1 MTTNLSFC
9 LVLGQHNSGSND
21 VARFLSKNL
30 PNSVFEDGT
39 QCLSSAIIANLGDHR
54 NDFSLSRQ
62 VAALLAQ
69 QTLIASMSAGVLLD
83 YKGNPVFLKYLK
95 TVFGEETTVI
105 ITLLLP
111 KVYSSSDP
119 LLILDACDKDEFFR
133 EDSPHRLD
141 LRTLYLSKAEN
152 PADEKKKSAIYDIF
166 NKVIDSLATV
176 VGKIV
181 FLPTAVDEIT
191 EPYKQSLI
199 QSLQTLTPPR
209 IEREPFHT
217 QKRFLTEHGEG
228 DAKKVHH
235 ITIEYNPAGVPYV
248 PPLRDPLQR
257 HVRTTVNG
265 RLQTCP
271 SNSLVIQMT
280 ALNDAVSTIIA
291 DTSLHSLIPSQ
302 FRQEVI
308 LEDLAKLSRTI
319 ELLMIDF
326 STLQD
331 AEDAE
336 FVKTINSLIGKSFK
350 IILESSRKI
359 NQSNELTGIIEV
371 LDRQK
376 FLKIEPKGQLL
387 QFIVFPSLFEGEL
400 GTKAHI
406 TVNYGPHKP
415 ADMRIAAQ
423 CVYSG
428 AEIISI
434 GDCNYR
440 YDTGKDI
447 SVEILQIYYI

>member
-1 MTTNLSFC
+1 MSNKLSFC

-54 NDFSLSRQ
+54 NDFSQSSL
-62 VAALLAQ
+62 VAALLAE
-69 QTLIASMSAGVLLD
+69 QTLIASLSAGVLLD
-83 YKGNPVFLKYLK
+83 YKGNPVLLKNLK

-111 KVYSSSDP
+111 KIYSSSDP

-152 PADEKKKSAIYDIF
+152 PADEKKKSAMYDIF
-166 NKVIDSLATV
+166 NKVLDSLAAV
-176 VGKIV
+176 VEKIV
-181 FLPTAVDEIT
+181 FFPTAVDEIT
-191 EPYKQSLI
+191 EPHKQSLI
-199 QSLQTLTPPR
+199 QSLQSLTPPK
-209 IEREPFHT
+209 IEREPFYT

-228 DAKKVHH
+228 DTKKVHH
-235 ITIEYNPAGVPYV
+235 ITIEYNSDGIPFI
-248 PPLRDPLQR
+248 PPQRDPLQR
-257 HVRTTVNG
+257 HVKTTVNG
-265 RLQTCP
+265 RLQTCLLT
-271 SNSLVIQMT
+271 SLVIQMI
-280 ALNDAVSTIIA
+280 ALNDAASKIIA
-291 DTSLHSLIPSQ
+291 DASLHSLIPSQ

-308 LEDLAKLSRTI
+308 LEDLAKLKRTI
-319 ELLMIDF
+319 ELLMSDF
-326 STLQD
+326 SFLQN
-331 AEDAE
+331 AE
-336 FVKTINSLIGKSFK
+336 FVKTTNSLIGKSLK
-350 IILESSRKI
+350 IILESSRKLS
-359 NQSNELTGIIEV
+359 QTNELTGIIEV

-400 GTKAHI
+400 GTRAHI

-415 ADMRIAAQ
+415 ADMRTAAQ

-428 AEIISI
+428 AEIICI
-434 GDCNYR
+434 GDCEYR

>member
-1 MTTNLSFC
+1 MTTTLSFC
-9 LVLGQHNSGSND
+9 LVLGNSGFNEFAS
-21 VARFLSKNL
+21 FLSKNL

-39 QCLSSAIIANLGDHR
+39 QCLSSAITANLGDHR
-54 NDFSLSRQ
+54 NDFILSRQ
-62 VAALLAQ
+62 VAALLAE

-95 TVFGEETTVI
+95 TVFGEETAVI

-152 PADEKKKSAIYDIF
+152 PADEKKKSAMYDIL
-166 NKVIDSLATV
+166 NKVLDSLATV
-176 VGKIV
+176 VEKIV
-181 FLPTAVDEIT
+181 FFSTAVDEIT
-191 EPYKQSLI
+191 EPHKQSLI

-235 ITIEYNPAGVPYV
+235 ITIEYNSAGIDFI
-248 PPLRDPLQR
+248 PPLRDPLHR

-265 RLQTCP
+265 KLQTCP
-271 SNSLVIQMT
+271 LTSLVIQMI
-280 ALNDAVSTIIA
+280 ALNDAASKIITDA
-291 DTSLHSLIPSQ
+291 SLHSLIPSQ

-319 ELLMIDF
+319 ELLMSDF
-326 STLQD
+326 SSLQ
-331 AEDAE
+331 DAE
-336 FVKTINSLIGKSFK
+336 FVKTFNSLIGKSLK
-350 IILESSRKI
+350 TILESSRKI
-359 NQSNELTGIIEV
+359 NQSNELTDIIEV
-371 LDRQK
+371 LERQK

-400 GTKAHI
+400 GTRAHI

-428 AEIISI
+428 AEMISI
-434 GDCNYR
+434 ADCNYR